1 MFDSEKIAVSSEAT
15 VSTSRWYV
23 VYTKPKEEDR
33 AASNLT
39 AWGIETF
46 NPRIKER
53 RFNQFNG
60 NPTVWSKPLF
70 PRYIFARFDVDKLL
84 HKIYFTRGVQSVVCF
99 GDAPLSVEDEDIAL
113 IQSHVG
119 KDGFVR
125 MDDEL
130 KSGDPVAIESGPLKG
145 LNGVFN
151 RVIKDSDR
159 VMILL
164 TTINYQAQVSIERS
178 LIQRADPARGT
189 YSSVSSRV

>member
-1 MFDSEKIAVSSEAT
+1 MSSEPK
-15 VSTSRWYV
+15 VSNPRWYV

-33 AASNLT
+33 ADSNLS

-46 NPRIKER
+46 NPRIRER
-53 RFNQFNG
+53 RYNQFNG

-70 PRYIFARFDVDKLL
+70 PRYVFARFDADQLL

-99 GDAPLSVEDEDIAL
+99 GDAPLSVDEEDIAL
-113 IQSHVG
+113 IRQHVG
-119 KDGFVR
+119 KDGFVK

-130 KSGDPVAIESGPLKG
+130 KSGDRVAIESGPLKG

-151 RVIKDSDR
+151 RAIKDSDR

-164 TTINYQAQVSIERS
+164 TTINYQAQVSVERS
-178 LIQRADPARGT
+178 LIQRAEPSRSACG
-189 YSSVSSRV
+189 SASSRM